1 MTKLEELKAAY
12 AAATPDEWAVK
23 QEREYKACNSRVLCD
38 KGYIVAEGYSSDS
51 ATTKT
56 YNELWAEAEGNANF
70 IALAHN
76 LMPQLLEA
84 VERLEAMQRVI
95 GELASMNP
103 FLRDVFDT
111 NKAVL
116 EKLK

>member
-1 MTKLEELKAAY
+1 MTKLAELKAAFE
-12 AAATPDEWAVK
+12 AATPEDWTLFGGAVCKGRSTITIAQCYQTAVEDEWK
-23 QEREYKACNSRVLCD
+23 RNS
-38 KGYIVAEGYSSDS
+38 E
-51 ATTKT
+51 
-56 YNELWAEAEGNANF
+56 F
-70 IALAHN
+70 IALSHN
-76 LMPQLLEA
+76 NMAALLEA

-95 GELASMNP
+95 GELASTNP

>member
-1 MTKLEELKAAY
+1 MTKIEELKAAFE
-12 AAATPDEWAVK
+12 AATSGEWEPLMTCGELHVCTPVNEGCDVGTVCVPY
-23 QEREYKACNSRVLCD
+23 ER
-38 KGYIVAEGYSSDS
+38 SD
-51 ATTKT
+51 AQ
-56 YNELWAEAEGNANF
+56 F

-76 LMPQLLEA
+76 AMPMLLEA

>member
-12 AAATPDEWAVK
+12 EAATPGEWSVDSETHVTKWDFGKERCGCRSVAQTGHGLPTGQSDENIA
-23 QEREYKACNSRVLCD
+23 
-38 KGYIVAEGYSSDS
+38 
-51 ATTKT
+51 
-56 YNELWAEAEGNANF
+56 NAQF
-70 IALAHN
+70 ITLAHN
-76 LMPQLLEA
+76 NMAALLEA

>member
-1 MTKLEELKAAY
+1 MTKLAELKAAFE
-12 AAATPDEWAVK
+12 AATPGEWSH
-23 QEREYKACNSRVLCD
+23 Q
-38 KGYIVAEGYSSDS
+38 
-51 ATTKT
+51 
-56 YNELWAEAEGNANF
+56 EGNTYFDKMGNTMTADMISAADMRWIGAVWQDEIGLREQKGNGAF

-76 LMPQLLEA
+76 NMAALLEA

>member
-1 MTKLEELKAAY
+1 MTKLEQLKAAY
-12 AAATPDEWAVK
+12 AASTPGEWWYSGNLNADSYSVSASLTGGAFVADM
-23 QEREYKACNSRVLCD
+23 RYANKAN
-38 KGYIVAEGYSSDS
+38 
-51 ATTKT
+51 
-56 YNELWAEAEGNANF
+56 NAQF

-76 LMPQLLEA
+76 NIAALLEA

>member
-12 AAATPDEWAVK
+12 AASTPGEWVSKDDHAPNMAAVGTGVTGWLGLAQMFGDTQK
-23 QEREYKACNSRVLCD
+23 
-38 KGYIVAEGYSSDS
+38 
-51 ATTKT
+51 
-56 YNELWAEAEGNANF
+56 EANANAQF
-70 IALAHN
+70 ITLAHN
-76 LMPQLLEA
+76 NMAALLEA